1 MKPTNIILDLLRT
14 YLSRGSSVRN
24 IMRTGAM
31 FGFSENLMRVS
42 LSRLAAKGTV
52 ENFKRGYY
60 RLTDSTDHMND
71 FIEEWRLGDARRRD
85 WHRNWV
91 LAQGD
96 SDSWALNAC
105 GFFYLDKQ
113 LWVRPDNLTRSA
125 EALQTLLEN
134 LGASSGCII
143 ATDASLSLS
152 REKTV
157 LERVARYALQK
168 KYAGAIMKLKE
179 SFARLTVIPSD
190 AAQKESF
197 YLGGS
202 AIQVLALDPL
212 LPEEIQPGDDRRSLW
227 TLMLEYD
234 QVGRAI
240 WRDKSGESP
249 ITLPTAQVSTG

>member
-1 MKPTNIILDLLRT
+1 M
-14 YLSRGSSVRN
+14 RN

-60 RLTDSTDHMND
+60 RLTDSTDHLND

-105 GFFYLDKQ
+105 GFLYLDKQ
-113 LWVRPDNLTRSA
+113 LWVRPDNLKRSA

-152 REKTV
+152 REKTA
-157 LERVARYALQK
+157 LERVALNTLQN
-168 KYAGAIMKLKE
+168 KYAETIIKLKE
-179 SFARLTVIPSD
+179 SLAQLNVIPTD
-190 AAQKESF
+190 AAQKECF
-197 YLGGS
+197 YLGGT

-249 ITLPTAQVSTG
+249 ITLPTAKISTG

>member
-1 MKPTNIILDLLRT
+1 
-14 YLSRGSSVRN
+14 
-24 IMRTGAM
+24 
-31 FGFSENLMRVS
+31 
-42 LSRLAAKGTV
+42 
-52 ENFKRGYY
+52 
-60 RLTDSTDHMND
+60 MND

-113 LWVRPDNLTRSA
+113 LWVRPDNLKRSA

-152 REKTV
+152 REKTA
-157 LERVARYALQK
+157 LERVALNTLQN
-168 KYAGAIMKLKE
+168 KYAETIIKLKE
-179 SFARLTVIPSD
+179 SLAQLNVIPTD
-190 AAQKESF
+190 AAQKECF
-197 YLGGS
+197 YLGGT
-202 AIQVLALDPL
+202 AIQVRALDPL

-240 WRDKSGESP
+240 WRDKSGEAP